1 MQMSLL
7 GDLERPLHEAVKVK
21 PILQW
26 RSEIQ
31 EVCQGKLQSLG
42 GNGPRE
48 ELQWLRATELEGQG

>member
-1 MQMSLL
+1 M
-7 GDLERPLHEAVKVK
+7 HEAVKVK

-42 GNGPRE
+42 GNGPDE
-48 ELQWLRATELEGQG
+48 ELQWLQSTELEGQG